1 MHIFSHLYKCFK
13 VRLQSFKLEEN
24 SKSKQLNCKV
34 LLNSLNYYFVV
45 DWTKRSLLHLGI
57 TKEGKVRKCR
67 DDRKNSIRR
76 RGDEIT

>member
-1 MHIFSHLYKCFK
+1 MKIKIKQIDFK
-13 VRLQSFKLEEN
+13 VLR
-24 SKSKQLNCKV
+24 
-34 LLNSLNYYFVV
+34 NSLNYSFVV

-76 RGDEIT
+76 RGDDVT